1 MIEPLTTEVFMFRKV
16 IATSTASLLIALAF
30 GAAPASAATVKNG
43 TPCSKA
49 GATTRAG
56 GETFRCV
63 KYALQKNAK
72 LTWRSNDCTK
82 TIAAYQKTNASVIG
96 ARAETAKTVAE
107 IDAAIKSLEESITV
121 LTPAVAAE
129 VKVEQDRIAAIKVK
143 LDAMKADTANLT
155 KNAKNI
161 KDYETAISWRE
172 ITVRRLNTQITAFT
186 SQIKKLNNEKN
197 AANNNLSLIASG
209 ASTALSTART
219 ICG

>member
-1 MIEPLTTEVFMFRKV
+1 MFRKV
-16 IATSTASLLIALAF
+16 IATATASVLIALAF
-30 GAAPASAATVKNG
+30 SAAPASAATVKNG

-49 GATTRAG
+49 GATTKSG
-56 GETFRCV
+56 GETFRCA

-72 LTWRSNDCTK
+72 LTWRSTDCIK
-82 TIAAYQKTNASVIG
+82 SVNAYQKTNTSVIS
-96 ARAETAKTVAE
+96 ARTETAKTIGAL
-107 IDAAIKSLEESITV
+107 DQAIANLEESITA
-121 LTPAVAAE
+121 LTPAVAAD
-129 VKVEQDRIAAIKVK
+129 VKVEQDRIASIKVK

-172 ITVRRLNTQITAFT
+172 ITVRRLNTQLSAF
-186 SQIKKLNNEKN
+186 SSKISKLKNEKS

-219 ICG
+219 ICR

>member
-1 MIEPLTTEVFMFRKV
+1 MFRKV
-16 IATSTASLLIALAF
+16 IAAATASLLIALAF

-49 GATTRAG
+49 GATTKSG
-56 GETFRCV
+56 GETFRCT

-72 LTWRSNDCTK
+72 LTWRSADCLK
-82 TIAAYQKTNASVIG
+82 TVTAYQKTNTSVIG
-96 ARAETAKTVAE
+96 ARAETTKT
-107 IDAAIKSLEESITV
+107 IAALDLAIASLQESITV

-129 VKVEQDRIAAIKVK
+129 VKVEQDRIASIKVK

-197 AANNNLSLIASG
+197 AANNNLSLIESG

>member
-1 MIEPLTTEVFMFRKV
+1 MIRTLTTEVFMFRKV
-16 IATSTASLLIALAF
+16 IAAATASLLIALAF

-49 GATTRAG
+49 GATTKSG
-56 GETFRCV
+56 GETFRCT

-72 LTWRSNDCTK
+72 LTWRSADCIK
-82 TIAAYQKTNASVIG
+82 TVTAYQKTNTSVIG
-96 ARAETAKTVAE
+96 ARAETTKT
-107 IDAAIKSLEESITV
+107 IAALDLAIASLQESITV

-197 AANNNLSLIASG
+197 AANNNLSLIESG

>member
-1 MIEPLTTEVFMFRKV
+1 MFRKI
-16 IATSTASLLIALAF
+16 IATATASLLIALAF

-49 GATTRAG
+49 GATTRSG
-56 GETFRCV
+56 GETFRCA

-72 LTWRSNDCTK
+72 LTWRSNDCIK
-82 TIAAYQKTNASVIG
+82 TVNSYQKTNASVKS
-96 ARAETAKTVAE
+96 ARTETAKTVAAL
-107 IDAAIKSLEESITV
+107 DLAVANLEESITA

-129 VKVEQDRIAAIKVK
+129 VKVEQDRIASIKLR
-143 LDAMKADTANLT
+143 LDAMKADSVNLS
-155 KNAKNI
+155 KNAQNI

-172 ITVRRLNTQITAFT
+172 ITVRRLNTQLTAFS

-197 AANNNLSLIASG
+197 AANNNLSLISSG

-219 ICG
+219 ICR

>member
-1 MIEPLTTEVFMFRKV
+1 MFRKV
-16 IATSTASLLIALAF
+16 IATATASLLIALAF
-30 GAAPASAATVKNG
+30 GAAPASAAVKNG

-49 GATTRAG
+49 GATTRSG
-56 GETFRCV
+56 GETFRCA

-72 LTWRSNDCTK
+72 LTWRSADCIK
-82 TIAAYQKTNASVIG
+82 TVNAYQKTNTSVAG
-96 ARAETAKTVAE
+96 ARAETAKT
-107 IDAAIKSLEESITV
+107 IAALDLAIASLQESITV
-121 LTPAVAAE
+121 LTPAVAAD

-186 SQIKKLNNEKN
+186 SQIKRLQNEKS
-197 AANNNLSLIASG
+197 AANNNLSLIASS

-219 ICG
+219 ICR